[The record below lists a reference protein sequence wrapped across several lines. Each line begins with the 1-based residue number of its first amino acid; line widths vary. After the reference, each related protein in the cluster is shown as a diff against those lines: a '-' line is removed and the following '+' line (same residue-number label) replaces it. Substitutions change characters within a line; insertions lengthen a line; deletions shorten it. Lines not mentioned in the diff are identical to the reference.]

1 MNKHIIWIF
10 AFLLLAFLGDRLGGF
25 ILNHITQS
33 SQFRYSRL
41 YYGKEDA
48 DILFVGNSR
57 GLTFFQPEVEKITG
71 MTTMNLSYNGMPAD
85 LAKSLVMDYLDKH
98 KAPKIMIV
106 DVTLCDRENEVLKNG
121 FNVYTTESQRL
132 TDLIKGNVGTHR
144 PVETEMKVDT
154 MDVFAGKKV
163 YYGGLVSQLYRYNSE
178 VFQRV
183 LYYKSRTDEDWLID
197 RVINE
202 KSANDTENMTSYPVR
217 MFPHMVAH
225 LKEMIEYAKG
235 KGVDVRLVINPY
247 LPAFADSKSIRDTFL
262 SPLKSFV
269 EAQTG
274 MPIRDYST
282 ALTER
287 EDIGDYQHA
296 NKKGSAKYMNILAQ
310 DGLFNPLI
318 NNSLGENMSMP
329 IENPIS
335 ENINIS
341 PRLEDISVVE
351 GDRSAVR
358 QIVAPKPVTQAPP
371 QYSAAQTTNSAVLE
385 APNQGSID
393 TKKEV
398 AVKPAKLA
406 EVSDDKATYKILR
419 KKHAKKK
426 VKKKASKRRTQKED
440 DDDWISVDSAF

>member
-85 LAKSLVMDYLDKH
+85 LAKTLVMDYLDKH

-121 FNVYTTESQRL
+121 FNVYSPESQRL

-144 PVETEMKVDT
+144 PKETEMKVDT
-154 MDVFAGKKV
+154 LDMFAGKKV
-163 YYGGLVSQLYRYNSE
+163 YYGGLVSQLYRHNSE

-183 LYYKSRTDEDWLID
+183 LYYKNRTDEDWLID

-202 KSANDTENMTSYPVR
+202 KAATNDKDLTSYPVR
-217 MFPHMVAH
+217 MFLHMVTH
-225 LKEMIEYAKG
+225 LKEMIDYAKA

-247 LPAFADSKSIRDTFL
+247 LPAFAETKSIRDTFL
-262 SPLKSFV
+262 SPLKSYV

-274 MPIRDYST
+274 IPIRDYST

-318 NNSLGENMSMP
+318 NSSLGEHISYP
-329 IENPIS
+329 IEDPNS
-335 ENINIS
+335 ENINVS

-351 GDRSAVR
+351 DHSKIIGNLATT
-358 QIVAPKPVTQAPP
+358 PVQAPP
-371 QYSAAQTTNSAVLE
+371 QYSAAQTTNSTVLG
-385 APNQGSID
+385 AQNQGGVEA
-393 TKKEV
+393 TKQV
-398 AVKPAKLA
+398 DAKPNKLA
-406 EVSDDKATYKILR
+406 DVDETKATYKNLR
-419 KKHAKKK
+419 KKQTKKK
-426 VKKKASKRRTQKED
+426 IKKKSAKNRHQKED

>member
-25 ILNHITQS
+25 ILKNITQS

-121 FNVYTTESQRL
+121 FNVYSPESQRL
-132 TDLIKGNVGTHR
+132 TDLIKSNVGTHR
-144 PVETEMKVDT
+144 PNETEMKVDT
-154 MDVFAGKKV
+154 LDMFAGKKV
-163 YYGGLVSQLYRYNSE
+163 YYGGLVSQLYRHNSE
-178 VFQRV
+178 VFQRI
-183 LYYKSRTDEDWLID
+183 LYYKNRTDEDWLID

-202 KSANDTENMTSYPVR
+202 KSASDTDNMTSYPVR
-217 MFPHMVAH
+217 LFPHMVAH
-225 LKEMIEYAKG
+225 LKEMIDYAKS

-318 NNSLGENMSMP
+318 INNLGGNSSYP
-329 IENPIS
+329 IENPMS
-335 ENINIS
+335 ENINVS
-341 PRLEDISVVE
+341 PRLEDISEVE
-351 GDRSAVR
+351 DHSKIR
-358 QIVAPKPVTQAPP
+358 QNVAPTPIAQAPP
-371 QYSAAQTTNSAVLE
+371 QYSAAQTTKSAVLE
-385 APNQGSID
+385 PQIKTAVD
-393 TKKEV
+393 TKKQ
-398 AVKPAKLA
+398 AIAQPNNLA
-406 EVSDDKATYKILR
+406 DVGETKATYKILR
-419 KKHAKKK
+419 KKHTKKK
-426 VKKKASKRRTQKED
+426 VKKKSTKNRHQKED